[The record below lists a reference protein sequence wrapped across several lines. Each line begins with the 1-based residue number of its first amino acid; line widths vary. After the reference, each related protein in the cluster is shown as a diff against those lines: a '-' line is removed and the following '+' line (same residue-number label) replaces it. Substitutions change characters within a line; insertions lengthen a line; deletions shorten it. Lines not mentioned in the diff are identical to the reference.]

1 MRALAFLVVVAATSA
16 LAQQTAPQQ
25 LPTFSLSRFT
35 LQDGGLAGMA
45 AASGDT
51 LPRYR
56 FRATLGLHYENNPL
70 VYFRDQARIGS
81 LVAHRVQLHLGLGF
95 GITSWL
101 QVTGELP
108 LVVAQTGDDLSTVAN
123 TLSPD
128 AVGLGSPRLAAR
140 VGILSQGGSG
150 LVKEAPFDLAF
161 QLGFGIPVG
170 VGNALNTESGFNLTP
185 QLSAGRVVGPVR
197 IGGEVSTL
205 IRQSTALTQGTLR
218 DTVGSQLAL
227 RLLVASTGEGAR
239 FEGSFHSMIALEG
252 EAPPGFELLGGVR
265 VPLGPIELF
274 ALGGPGFGN
283 LPGTPT
289 VRLFAGIGLKPQV
302 DKCEKGQPHTP
313 SECPELD
320 DDLDRII
327 NRRDKCP
334 LEPED
339 DDQFEDD
346 DGCIDP
352 DNDADRVPD
361 VVDQCPIEPGPKS
374 NNGCPI
380 RVKDNDNDGTPDAS
394 DKCPTIPGPRDH
406 DGCPIKDQD
415 QDGVEDALD
424 KCPTEAGP
432 KERSGCPLKDRDED
446 GVQDAK
452 DNCPDVKGPADNQG
466 CPPEERQLV
475 IITADKL
482 VITDKVY
489 FATGKST
496 ILPKSFPLLNQVA
509 SVIRSHPEI
518 PMITVEG
525 HTDDQGSA
533 KLNRKLSLGRAKAVA
548 AYLAHQGV
556 EESRLNAMGYGPD
569 RPADT
574 NKTEAGRA
582 NNRRVEFIIESK

>member
-1 MRALAFLVVVAATSA
+1 MKQVALALLLATTA
-16 LAQQTAPQQ
+16 YAQQQQQPQQ
-25 LPTFSLSRFT
+25 LPQFSLSRFT

-51 LPRYR
+51 LPRFR
-56 FRATLGLHYENNPL
+56 FRATLALHYENNPL
-70 VYFRDQARIGS
+70 VYFRDNTRIGS

-108 LVVAQTGDDLSTVAN
+108 LVVAQTGDDLSQAAN

-128 AVGLGSPRLAAR
+128 SVGLGSPRLAAR
-140 VGILSQGGSG
+140 VGILSQGGSA
-150 LVKEAPFDLAF
+150 LVKEMPLDLAF
-161 QLGFGIPVG
+161 QLGFAIPVG
-170 VGNALNTESGFNLTP
+170 VGNALNAESGFNLVP
-185 QLSAGRVVGPVR
+185 QISAGRVVGPVR
-197 IGGEVSTL
+197 IGGEISTY
-205 IRQSTALTQGTLR
+205 IRSAQALTSGTLR
-218 DTVGSQLAL
+218 DTVGSQLGI
-227 RLLVASTGEGAR
+227 RLLVASTGDGAR
-239 FEGSFHSMIALEG
+239 FEGSLHSLIALEG
-252 EAPPGFELLGGVR
+252 QAPPGFELLGGVR

-289 VRLFAGIGLKPQV
+289 VRLFAGVGLKPQV
-302 DKCEKGQPHTP
+302 DRCEKGGAHTP
-313 SECPELD
+313 AECPELD
-320 DDLDRII
+320 DDNDRII

-339 DDQFEDD
+339 QDQFEDD
-346 DGCIDP
+346 DGCIDH

-361 VVDQCPIEPGPKS
+361 EIDQCPIEQGPKS

-380 RVKDNDNDGTPDAS
+380 RVKDNDNDGTPDAT
-394 DKCPTIPGPRDH
+394 DKCPTIPGPKDH
-406 DGCPIKDQD
+406 QGCPIKDQD
-415 QDGVEDALD
+415 LDGVEDDVDA
-424 KCPTEAGP
+424 CPTEAGP
-432 KERSGCPLKDRDED
+432 KERRGCPLKDRDED
-446 GVQDAK
+446 TVEDAK
-452 DNCPDVKGPADNQG
+452 DNCPDAKGPPDNQG
-466 CPPEERQLV
+466 CPAEERQLV
-475 IITADKL
+475 IITSDKL
-482 VITDKVY
+482 VITDKIY

-509 SVIRSHPEI
+509 AVLRAHPEI
-518 PMITVEG
+518 PMVTVEG

-556 EESRLNAMGYGPD
+556 DESRLNAMGYGPD

-574 NKTEAGRA
+574 NKTEDGRA